1 MTYEDEIRAAQEG
14 AVAKF
19 WAQVDAQAPDP
30 ANAIRLAAD
39 LVGQRDLDLGKRRK
53 LDGDLRLLR
62 ARLEARRQ
70 LAQVELAENRSAPWL
85 APIRVSVERHAAAA
99 KVTAAV
105 LENASAR
112 NRVLMENLTERVAGK
127 RMKRSPLPV
136 LRAIARSSCA
146 CGCREAAQEWLA
158 AWTKAKDEAKDEAPA
173 VRIGCRRCGTSYD
186 PTAGAHVCEARA

>member
-1 MTYEDEIRAAQEG
+1 MTTYDDEIREAHES
-14 AVAKF
+14 AVARF
-19 WAQVDAQAPDP
+19 WARVDAVAPDP
-30 ANAIRLAAD
+30 ANAIRLAAE

-70 LAQVELAENRSAPWL
+70 LAQAELAEDMHAPWR
-85 APIRVSVERHAAAA
+85 APIRRSVDRHAAAA
-99 KVTAAV
+99 KVTSAT
-105 LENASAR
+105 LENAHAR

-158 AWTKAKDEAKDEAPA
+158 AWATAKAETAEAP
-173 VRIGCRRCGTSYD
+173 
-186 PTAGAHVCEARA
+186 RA